1 MKCIKV
7 IFLGYA
13 VNPLLI
19 GKYSGV
25 SVAGNKMQVNLL
37 QELNKIEDIDLHIIT
52 ITPAASF
59 PYDKKI
65 HYKYGKENINKDLM
79 THAISFWNF
88 PVVKQFS
95 QSRSVYRQLK
105 RELENSDI
113 NNTILLAFNMF
124 PQVGIPTIKAIK
136 KFGVQAVSLLADLP
150 IDDAVNRKGISKWLR
165 KKFDESTQKSI
176 LKLKNLIVLNRNA
189 VTQFAP
195 DADFIVIDGG
205 ISSNAIEK
213 KVPDFKIVK
222 KRKNMVYGGSLN
234 QYSGILNLAK
244 AMAFVPD
251 KEIFLDIYGSG
262 EGEAEIA
269 KLASNDSRIRFF
281 GKVSN
286 EVMMK
291 KQREAY
297 LLVNPR
303 PIDDPISMVTFPSK
317 IFEYMLSGT
326 PIIST
331 KLNGFTEEYTDK
343 MFFFC
348 GQTEKDMAKTILDIM
363 KKNPEEL
370 VEYAERAYRF
380 VSEERTWEKQVEKIS
395 KYIHDII

>member
-1 MKCIKV
+1 MKRIKI

-52 ITPAASF
+52 ITPVASF
-59 PYDKKI
+59 PHDKKI
-65 HYKYGKENINKDLM
+65 YYKYRKENINKDLVTNVM
-79 THAISFWNF
+79 PFWNL
-88 PVVKQFS
+88 PILKQIS
-95 QSRSVYRQLK
+95 QSRSVYRELK
-105 RELENSDI
+105 RELKNSDI
-113 NNTILLAFNMF
+113 NNTILLSFNMF
-124 PQVGIPTIKAIK
+124 PQVGIPTVKAMK
-136 KFGVQAVSLLADLP
+136 KFRVKAVSLLADLP

-165 KKFDESTQKSI
+165 KKFDESTKKSI
-176 LKLKNLIVLNRNA
+176 LRLNKLIVLNQNA

-205 ISSNAIEK
+205 ISSNEIEK
-213 KVPDFKIVK
+213 REPGLNTVK
-222 KRKNMVYGGSLN
+222 KSRNMVYGGSLN
-234 QYSGILNLAK
+234 QYSGILNLVK
-244 AMAFVPD
+244 AMTFVPD
-251 KEIFLDIYGSG
+251 KDIFLDIYGSG
-262 EGEAEIA
+262 EGEEEIK
-269 KLASNDSRIRFF
+269 KLASNDKRIRFF
-281 GKVSN
+281 GRVSN
-286 EVMMK
+286 EIMMK

-297 LLVNPR
+297 LLINPR

-370 VEYAERAYRF
+370 VGYAERAYRF